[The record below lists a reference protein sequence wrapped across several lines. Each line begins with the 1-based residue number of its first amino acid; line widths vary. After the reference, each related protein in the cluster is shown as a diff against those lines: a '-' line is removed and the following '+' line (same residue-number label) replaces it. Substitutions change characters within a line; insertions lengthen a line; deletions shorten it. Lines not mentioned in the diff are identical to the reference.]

1 MYYSQIVFSPC
12 SVAFNIRKIPKFE
25 NINKYLYI
33 RTKNV
38 KNMQN
43 LFSTIKHK
51 IMINLRQYDLCG
63 LNSLCVIVKK

>member
-12 SVAFNIRKIPKFE
+12 SVAFNIQKIPKFE

-43 LFSTIKHK
+43 LFFTIKHK
-51 IMINLRQYDLCG
+51 IITNLRQNDLCG
-63 LNSLCVIVKK
+63 LNSLCVILKK